1 MFTFLAF
8 ALRYPLRGTIS
19 DIISLFPLSSL
30 PDFHRFITSVVIFSG
45 SVSLLISLVRQWMMI
60 FSGFFSMVGLGYQ
73 CMWLI
78 AAPLNDFPTTFCL
91 SFESSHPFKSLTIE
105 SIKIT
110 VTFSYFFISCCV
122 FYGDD
127 SWICWFFPCV
137 ITIFFTWIGFVWVGS
152 FRRFY
157 IIPVLHSFSI
167 SPLFDNSW
175 HWLDVDTY
183 ASFGEWFSEHRTYL
197 FGTLKSILLG
207 PVVAVVCCHCQVVSV

>member
-78 AAPLNDFPTTFCL
+78 AAPLKDFPTTFCL

-122 FYGDD
+122 FL
-127 SWICWFFPCV
+127 WWWFLDLLIFSLCYNYFFYLNWFCLSRQLSSILHNPSIALLFN
-137 ITIFFTWIGFVWVGS
+137 ITIIW
-152 FRRFY
+152 
-157 IIPVLHSFSI
+157 
-167 SPLFDNSW
+167 
-175 HWLDVDTY
+175 
-183 ASFGEWFSEHRTYL
+183 
-197 FGTLKSILLG
+197 
-207 PVVAVVCCHCQVVSV
+207 